1 LQLPVIS
8 LLIIVAIVIGSPA
21 HAKPSMQV
29 KTAVE
34 RVENLNPRGQNLV
47 LPYGFNAESTGPVL
61 GLGGMRKGFLQDQM
75 TVGGAAFAGEDSH
88 GFFAGVWDYRLPF
101 SKRTFVSASGMYGYY
116 PQHRAYSFPR
126 KLFLPSGFN
135 RPGSNDSSEDA
146 YLESSGD
153 SNWLDIK
160 IEYALPIG
168 ATADSNRVH
177 YTLENG
183 LLASEPS
190 GGETWNPLEGGAT
203 VIGVKQYNRYQSYER
218 DDGGEL
224 DGDTNAFEFGLL
236 HNNTDFPINP
246 SRGSSQYFAVHHDPG
261 WGDSDEKWTFLE
273 LEASKYFSLG
283 ASDWARQRIIALNA
297 WTGYSPS
304 WDIQTNDVGG
314 SRVTKG
320 PPFLEGA
327 TLGGYYRMRGFRDS
341 RFHDKASIYGAAEY
355 RYTLDY
361 NPIRNVSWLKFL
373 HLDWWQLVAF
383 AEVGRVAP
391 EYTLDTLFDDM
402 KTDVGVGLR
411 ALTAGV
417 VVRAD
422 FAYSE
427 EGGNLWFMVSHP
439 F

>member
-1 LQLPVIS
+1 
-8 LLIIVAIVIGSPA
+8 
-21 HAKPSMQV
+21 MQV
-29 KTAVE
+29 KASVE
-34 RVENLNPRGQNLV
+34 RAENANPRGQTLV
-47 LPYGFNAESTGPVL
+47 LPYAFDAESTGLVL
-61 GLGGMRKGFLQDQM
+61 GLGGMRKGFYQDQM

-88 GFFAGVWDYRLPF
+88 GLFGGVWDYRLPF
-101 SKRTFVSASGMYGYY
+101 SRRTFVSASGMYGYY
-116 PQHRAYSFPR
+116 PQHRAYALPR
-126 KLFLPSGFN
+126 SLFVPPGFE
-135 RPGSNDSSEDA
+135 RPGSNDSGEDA
-146 YLESSGD
+146 YLESSGY

-160 IEYALPIG
+160 VEYSLPIG

-177 YTLENG
+177 YKLNNG
-183 LLASEPS
+183 LLVSEPS
-190 GGETWNPLEGGAT
+190 GGDTWNPMESGST
-203 VIGVKQYNRYQSYER
+203 VVGVKQYNRYQSYER
-218 DDGGEL
+218 EDNADL
-224 DGDTNAFEFGLL
+224 DGDINAFEFGLL
-236 HNNTDFPINP
+236 YDNTDFSINP

-261 WGDSDEKWTFLE
+261 WGDDDEEWTFLE

-304 WDIQTNDVGG
+304 WDIEKNEQGG
-314 SRVTKG
+314 SRVTEA
-320 PPFLEGA
+320 PPFMEGA
-327 TLGGYYRMRGFRDS
+327 SLGGYYRMRGFRDS

-361 NPIRNVSWLKFL
+361 NPIRNVNWLRFL

-391 EYTLDTLFDDM
+391 EYKVDTLFEDM